1 MKNKQMIFA
10 KFNNKNTLNKAKT
23 LNNKVI
29 DFLENERVINKDR
42 YTKDDDDLMA
52 YTINLLKQFNSKI

>member
-1 MKNKQMIFA
+1 MNNKQMIFA
-10 KFNNKNTLNKAKT
+10 KFNNKNILNKVKT

-29 DFLENERVINKDR
+29 NFLENERIINKDR

-52 YTINLLKQFNSKI
+52 YTINLLKQLNSKI

>member
-10 KFNNKNTLNKAKT
+10 KFNNKNILNKGKT

-29 DFLENERVINKDR
+29 NFLENERIINKDR

-52 YTINLLKQFNSKI
+52 YTINLLKQLNSKI